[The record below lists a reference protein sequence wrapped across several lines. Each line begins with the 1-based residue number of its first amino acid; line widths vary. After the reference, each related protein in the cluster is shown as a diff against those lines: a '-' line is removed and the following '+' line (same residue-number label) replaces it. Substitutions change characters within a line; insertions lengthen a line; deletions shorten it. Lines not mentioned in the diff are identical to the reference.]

1 MEAPMQRTLEAW
13 LRLAQTRVHE
23 RAPEL
28 TALDQAI
35 GDGDHG
41 INLDRGFTAIV
52 AALDAG
58 LTPVDGPESAQAA
71 AVLKAAGRTL
81 ISTVGGASGPLYG
94 TAFLKASAAVAA
106 SDGAPAG
113 AVVAALEAAASGVG
127 TLGKS
132 TPGEKTMLDA
142 LVPAATAA
150 RQALEAGGDV
160 DAVLGAARDAAD
172 AGVTATIPLVATKG
186 RASYLGE
193 RSAGHA
199 DPGATSAALLLRA
212 LADAAAAA

>member
-1 MEAPMQRTLEAW
+1 MQRTLEAW

-71 AVLKAAGRTL
+71 AVLKAAGRAL